1 MGIGIFLLCVLFMHE
16 FFSMLLHLTLL
27 VWYFSPISSQFFGTF
42 LVLFPVKFFK
52 PSMKF
57 SYIYYIIIL
66 GTEDLTYSK
75 LALILLESYLNSNF
89 DFIITCAYLVL
100 KGILKLVYDF
110 ILQLFSL

>member
-1 MGIGIFLLCVLFMHE
+1 
-16 FFSMLLHLTLL
+16 MLLRLTLL
-27 VWYFSPISSQFFGTF
+27 VWYFSPISSQFFETF

-100 KGILKLVYDF
+100 KGILKLFYDF